1 MGRGAGDLPTAS
13 AIVSDLVRAASAQKH
28 LYPTFDNELH
38 PAVSLQNNTDW
49 RCAFYTRMLAKDEP
63 GVLSRIAQ
71 TFADHGVSIAAM
83 QQKGEQH
90 DGGSQ
95 WSLSLT
101 RPASAICRRLS
112 SKSGRG
118 GHGGEPAARGSLERR
133 FHQRDRL

>member
-13 AIVSDLVRAASAQKH
+13 AIVSDLGACRLGRRSTSTPP
-28 LYPTFDNELH
+28 LRNELH

-90 DGGSQ
+90 DGRVTVVFITHQASERDMQ
-95 WSLSLT
+95 KAILEI
-101 RPASAICRRLS
+101 RPAVATV
-112 SKSGRG
+112 
-118 GHGGEPAARGSLERR
+118 ESLLRVEA
-133 FHQRDRL
+133 